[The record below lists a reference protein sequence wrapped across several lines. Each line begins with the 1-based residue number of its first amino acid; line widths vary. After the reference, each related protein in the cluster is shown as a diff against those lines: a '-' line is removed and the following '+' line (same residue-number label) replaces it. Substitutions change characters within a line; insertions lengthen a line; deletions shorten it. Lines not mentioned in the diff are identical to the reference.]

1 MSQAIQELMSNSMDA
16 GATSVEIKLDLPRY
30 RLSISDNGRGI
41 PAEKLQSLVATA
53 QASSK
58 ASSTREIQQASTY
71 GFRGE
76 ALYSLGLTSLLEIQS
91 RCPGK
96 ESYAKVVREGQTQFF
111 GLTRL
116 PMRAGTIVTLRDAF
130 FKWPVRR
137 KAANE
142 AAEMTR
148 IKEYVSRMALMNNNV
163 SITVLDSAKSK
174 IVLKAAATG
183 CVTKTFAQIF
193 ASDKLSLCSKLTF
206 NFKQFRLT
214 GYISPP
220 SSSACH
226 WSKEFQFVYVNCKSV
241 RRLEFLQKV
250 INSAFAPCLALL
262 RGRGGADGHGIR
274 RVRNPNASSGQKQEL
289 FPVFVLNLECPRKE
303 VDVMVEPEKTSVEF
317 SDWAAA
323 KNACVALLLA
333 FLPHFPHAVPSSVL
347 RDLRRA
353 FHKNEGDDA
362 WRMASSPPTARRKD
376 REPTPSP
383 LFPMRLGMPDVGTYF
398 GVRVGSPPD
407 SCARMGRDRDSGTI
421 SKEGR
426 ETFAKT
432 LQELQREGF
441 RAEGLLCRPPAS
453 HVGACDSDPSRT
465 AGLPF
470 VARDAGCPLTGL
482 HPNHFSP
489 YFTQL
494 DQQHRVSRRDSRQP
508 RRLALDE
515 GVICE
520 DRAGPYQPDS
530 EAVYLHMLACDDPTV
545 AGDDCV
551 GREDGLLTEKVQE
564 SYGYIEGGGW
574 ATETLGARSHI
585 ADQLPPGRPPSLE
598 DEHGPQLAI
607 GRDWLCRLPTVV
619 QEIIPGEEL
628 NQGEFSVAGGSV
640 TPNLSSLFA
649 YAFPDADQ
657 YQGRLPELRKRD
669 DEMSHVEGD
678 GRGDGG
684 DRRAVL
690 AYDQDV
696 LGGEGAAEAGVGEFE
711 TQTVAGVLGKLSH
724 RVSSAGDAA
733 VHAHHGAGGSTVPK
747 AESAAGERPARRGRE
762 RPIPQVLQ
770 AGDDEIGGGA
780 GAVAVT
786 VTREELGQAFLIG
799 QAGRKFIIL
808 RARTGAILCVDQH
821 AADERIKLEELE
833 RQVFGEDGDRRNVGV
848 LHLDPAES
856 ISITQSDAALL
867 QLHREVLSSW
877 KFEFEVEQAQGISAR
892 APTATLVSVPVVCGV
907 RLSVQDFM
915 GFLNYLREGMEPG
928 SLAGKP
934 PQIQHILNYKAC
946 HGAIRFGDLL
956 SRSESLELVRQLA
969 ACAHPFVCAH
979 GRPSVVPLC
988 VVGGTLPSHRP

>member
-657 YQGRLPELRKRD
+657 YQGRLPELRKRSRCSSGGGTHSKCSRVVGTDRNSHMPSSLPPVLPED
-669 DEMSHVEGD
+669 DAEASKKENNPLFGITVRRPSSPQFSFMTENRSPDASISPATSPKPRTSEDAQESEAVKGQLRQASGSLRRKPWRVFLENSVIVYQVRVTPPSTRTTELAGVQYPRLRVQPASGLRGGGGKGPFLKFFKRVTTRSVEG
-678 GRGDGG
+678 
-684 DRRAVL
+684 
-690 AYDQDV
+690 Q
-696 LGGEGAAEAGVGEFE
+696 E
-711 TQTVAGVLGKLSH
+711 
-724 RVSSAGDAA
+724 
-733 VHAHHGAGGSTVPK
+733 
-747 AESAAGERPARRGRE
+747 
-762 RPIPQVLQ
+762 
-770 AGDDEIGGGA
+770 
-780 GAVAVT
+780 
-786 VTREELGQAFLIG
+786 
-799 QAGRKFIIL
+799 
-808 RARTGAILCVDQH
+808 
-821 AADERIKLEELE
+821 
-833 RQVFGEDGDRRNVGV
+833 
-848 LHLDPAES
+848 
-856 ISITQSDAALL
+856 QS
-867 QLHREVLSSW
+867 Q
-877 KFEFEVEQAQGISAR
+877 
-892 APTATLVSVPVVCGV
+892 
-907 RLSVQDFM
+907 
-915 GFLNYLREGMEPG
+915 
-928 SLAGKP
+928 
-934 PQIQHILNYKAC
+934 
-946 HGAIRFGDLL
+946 
-956 SRSESLELVRQLA
+956 
-969 ACAHPFVCAH
+969 
-979 GRPSVVPLC
+979 
-988 VVGGTLPSHRP
+988 